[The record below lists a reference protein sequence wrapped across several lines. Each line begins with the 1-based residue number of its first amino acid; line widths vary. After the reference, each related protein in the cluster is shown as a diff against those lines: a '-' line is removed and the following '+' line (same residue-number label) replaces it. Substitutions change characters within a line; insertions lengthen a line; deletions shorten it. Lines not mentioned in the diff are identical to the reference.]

1 MKNRVILMAWMSILF
16 LFFSSS
22 VLADKKKKNKKG
34 PVSLGEM
41 VVTASRVNEKKR
53 EVTSNVTIITQ
64 KEIKI
69 SPARDLGELLAEKGI
84 GHIHKSPGTL
94 TSVGIRGFRT
104 DTTGNDLQ
112 GHVLVLLDGR
122 RAGTGNVAK
131 ILTKNIERIE
141 IIRGPGSVQYG
152 SAGMGGIINI
162 ITKRGKGK
170 PEASLSGLFGS
181 FGYEEGT
188 AEFSGKRGGFDWSA
202 AISVNKTDDY
212 RSVDGKYYN
221 SGYDKKQYISIN
233 TGYEFLPQNRIGI
246 IYHYFKGDHLGSPEY
261 FNLNDLDDYTDKRN
275 ESVDFIY
282 EGAIPELDIL
292 SWKIR
297 YFKGQDKD
305 RWVSPVAS
313 DPTGFDIW
321 SPYNKRTIDQQ
332 GVQAQ
337 LGLNWR
343 FVNVVAGY
351 DWVDYDVENA
361 VWNPK
366 DTSYRNPA
374 YFLLSKLHLL
384 NDRLILKGGFRFDE
398 YTLEVERGQGRE
410 EYDNHVSSTFG
421 IAYLVTDNIKLRL
434 NYGEGFKMPSA
445 DQMAAD
451 YVVWGVRTKGNPN
464 LDPEKS
470 ETYEAGFDV
479 SYPYL
484 DFSFTYFHTRF
495 KDKIEGPFFSAT
507 LGYNTWENIG
517 SAVIEGVEGSFS
529 FDIASYFGWGF
540 ELKPYASFVYLTRY
554 DDLTNDRDLYYR
566 EDSHVAY
573 GITFSGKYGIVANLN
588 LSYTGEQTI
597 EDWPNQV
604 GFNPPPI
611 VKKGGF
617 TVADF
622 TITKEVFNTRYGRFS
637 LRGEIRNL
645 FDKDYEYVKGY
656 PMPERSFFIGI
667 RYEI

>member
-1 MKNRVILMAWMSILF
+1 MNRSMCYKAGISLMIL
-16 LFFSSS
+16 LFFVS
-22 VLADKKKKNKKG
+22 VSFAQPIQK
-34 PVSLGEM
+34 PISLEEM
-41 VVTASRVNEKKR
+41 VVTASRTKEEKKYL
-53 EVTSNVTIITQ
+53 TSNVTIIDKQ
-64 KEIKI
+64 EIER
-69 SPARDLGELLAEKGI
+69 SSARDLGELLAEKGI
-84 GHIHKSPGTL
+84 GHIHKYPGTL

-122 RAGTGNVAK
+122 RAGTGNLAK

-152 SAGMGGIINI
+152 SAGIGGIINV

-170 PEASLSGLFGS
+170 PKASLSGLFGS

-188 AEFSGKRGGFDWSA
+188 AEFSGKKGKFDWSA
-202 AISVNKTDDY
+202 SVTVNKMDDY
-212 RSVDGKYYN
+212 RSVDGKYHN
-221 SGYDKKQYISIN
+221 SGYDKKQSISIN
-233 TGYEFLPQNRIGI
+233 AGYEFLPQNRISI
-246 IYHYFKGDHLGSPEY
+246 IYHYFKVDHQGSPEY
-261 FNLNDLDDYTDKRN
+261 FTRNDLDDYTDKRN

-282 EGAIPELDIL
+282 EGAIPDLNLI
-292 SWKIR
+292 SWRIR

-305 RWVSPVAS
+305 RWVSPAVS
-313 DPTGFDIW
+313 DPTGWDVW
-321 SPYNKRTIDQQ
+321 SPYNKQTTDQQ

-337 LGLNWR
+337 LTLDWKCISL
-343 FVNVVAGY
+343 VAGY

-366 DTSYRNPA
+366 QTSYKNPA
-374 YFLLSKLHLL
+374 YFLLSKLLLL
-384 NDRLILKGGFRFDE
+384 NNRLILKGGFRFDE
-398 YTLEVERGQGRE
+398 YTLEVEKGQGRE
-410 EYDNHVSSTFG
+410 EYDNHVSPTFG
-421 IAYLVTDNIKLRL
+421 IAYLITDNIKLRL
-434 NYGEGFKMPSA
+434 NYGEGFRMPSA
-445 DQMAAD
+445 QQMAAD
-451 YVVWGVRTKGNPN
+451 YVVWGVRTKGNPD

-470 ETYEAGFDV
+470 ETYEAGFDI
-479 SYPYL
+479 SYPCF

-529 FDIASYFGWGF
+529 FDIASYLGWGF
-540 ELKPYASFVYLTRY
+540 ELKPYANFVHYTRY
-554 DDLTNDRDLYYR
+554 EDLTNDRDLYYVS
-566 EDSHVAY
+566 DSYVSY
-573 GITFSGKYGIVANLN
+573 GISFSGKYGIVANLN
-588 LSYTGEQTI
+588 LSYTGEQTVQ
-597 EDWPNQV
+597 DWSRGIWPAPV
-604 GFNPPPI
+604 

-622 TITKEVFNTRYGRFS
+622 TITKEVFRTKYGKFG

-656 PMPERSFFIGI
+656 PMPERSFFIGLKFSL
-667 RYEI
+667 

>member
-1 MKNRVILMAWMSILF
+1 MRMSGLCKMGIFFMSL
-16 LFFSSS
+16 LFFFSTCF
-22 VLADKKKKNKKG
+22 AQPTQK
-34 PVSLGEM
+34 PISLDEM
-41 VVTASRVNEKKR
+41 VVTANRMREEKR
-53 EVTSNVTIITQ
+53 YLTSNVTIIDRQ
-64 KEIKI
+64 EIER
-69 SPARDLGELLAEKGI
+69 SSARDLGELLAEKGI
-84 GHIHKSPGTL
+84 GHIHKYPGTL

-104 DTTGNDLQ
+104 DTHGNDLQ

-122 RAGTGNVAK
+122 RAGTGNLAK

-152 SAGMGGIINI
+152 SAGIGGIINI
-162 ITKRGKGK
+162 ITRRGKGK
-170 PEASLSGLFGS
+170 PKASLSGLFGS
-181 FGYEEGT
+181 FGYQEGT
-188 AEFSGKRGGFDWSA
+188 AEFFGKKGRFDWSA
-202 AISVNKTDDY
+202 AISINKMDDY
-212 RSVDGKYYN
+212 RSEDGKYHN

-233 TGYEFLPQNRIGI
+233 AGYEFLPQNRIGI

-261 FNLNDLDDYTDKRN
+261 FNKNDLDDYTDKRN

-282 EGAIPELDIL
+282 EGAIPNSDIL

-305 RWVSPVAS
+305 RWISPSAS
-313 DPTGFDIW
+313 DPTGWDAW
-321 SPYNKRTIDQQ
+321 GSYSKQTTDQQ

-337 LGLNWR
+337 LTLNWKC
-343 FVNVVAGY
+343 VNVVAGY
-351 DWVDYDVENA
+351 DWVDYDIENA
-361 VWNPK
+361 VWDPK
-366 DTSYRNPA
+366 ETSYRNPA
-374 YFLLSKLHLL
+374 YFLLSKLFLF
-384 NDRLILKGGFRFDE
+384 NDRLVLKGGFRFDE

-410 EYDNHVSSTFG
+410 EYDNHVSPTFG

-445 DQMAAD
+445 QQMAAD
-451 YVVWGVRTKGNPN
+451 YMVWGVRTKGNPD

-470 ETYEAGFDV
+470 ETYEAGFDI
-479 SYPYL
+479 SYPCL

-495 KDKIEGPFFSAT
+495 KDKIEPFFSTA

-517 SAVIEGVEGSFS
+517 SAVIEGVEGNFS
-529 FDIASYFGWGF
+529 FDIGAYFGWGF
-540 ELKPYASFVYLTRY
+540 ELKPYASFVHLTRY
-554 DDLTNDRDLYYR
+554 DDLTNDTDLPYVS
-566 EDSHVAY
+566 DSHVAY
-573 GITFSGKYGIVANLN
+573 GITFSGKYGIIANLN

-597 EDWPNQV
+597 QDWQNQVWPNPV
-604 GFNPPPI
+604 PI

-617 TVADF
+617 TVADL

-656 PMPERSFFIGI
+656 PMPERSFFVGLKF
-667 RYEI
+667 EL